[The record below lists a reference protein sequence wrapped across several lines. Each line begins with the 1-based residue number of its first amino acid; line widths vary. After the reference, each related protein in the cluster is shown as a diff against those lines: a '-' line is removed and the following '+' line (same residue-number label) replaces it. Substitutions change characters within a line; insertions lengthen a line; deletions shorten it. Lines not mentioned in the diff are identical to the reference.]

1 MTMRWSLSAVLL
13 ALVLATPALP
23 QTAPS
28 PSAPPPSAPPP
39 TAVAVAD
46 AEAIPVEQAAP
57 PGSSTPGPLG
67 VAVGVFVAVVVIGL
81 VTFAVAISSRGSS

>member
-1 MTMRWSLSAVLL
+1 MAMRRSLSAVLL

-28 PSAPPPSAPPP
+28 PSAPPPSAPP
-39 TAVAVAD
+39 TAVAVED

-81 VTFAVAISSRGSS
+81 VTFAVAISSLGSS